1 MLNRLKNFFSQDKQ
15 VLITNKI
22 EYSDFCFL
30 KQIYQG
36 KKLKLVTLG
45 KSMWPTIKENQ
56 TVEIEVISSIKIKDK
71 IKKNTI
77 IAFYYQPQGVIAHRV
92 VEIRR
97 KGNNFYYQTKGDNID
112 SKDLILISPNDILG
126 IVLV

>member
-1 MLNRLKNFFSQDKQ
+1 MLNRLKNFLSQDKN
-15 VLITNKI
+15 VLITDKV

-36 KKLKLVTLG
+36 KKLKLMTLG

-56 TVEIEVISSIKIKDK
+56 VVEIEVISLIKIKEK
-71 IKKNTI
+71 IKRNTI
-77 IAFYYQPQGVIAHRV
+77 IAFYYQPQGIIAHRV
-92 VEIRR
+92 IGVKKE
-97 KGNNFYYQTKGDNID
+97 GDNFYYQTKGDNIN

-126 IVLV
+126 IVLI